1 MVMIYACGGISG
13 ANFNPA
19 VSLALA
25 INKTLD
31 GNTAGIYICTQ
42 LLAGILAGLSYGVTL
57 WEVFN
62 LAPTPGFQW
71 YQAGLAEF
79 IYTFMLCFVVLNVAV
94 AAANQGKQFYGL
106 AIGFVV
112 VAGGYGAGHISGGAF
127 NPAVALGVDVS
138 SAGLG
143 FGWGPVYVVFE
154 LLGAVLAVGLF
165 HIVRP
170 EKFGG
175 AR

>member
-94 AAANQGKQFYGL
+94 AQAPNQFYGL

-112 VAGGYGAGHISGGAF
+112 VAGGYGAGHISGGCF
-127 NPAVALGVDVS
+127 NPAVAFGVDFAS
-138 SAGLG
+138 IGIG
-143 FGWGPVYVVFE
+143 FGWSFAYLGFE
-154 LLGAVLAVGLF
+154 LLGGL
-165 HIVRP
+165 V
-170 EKFGG
+170 
-175 AR
+175 AA